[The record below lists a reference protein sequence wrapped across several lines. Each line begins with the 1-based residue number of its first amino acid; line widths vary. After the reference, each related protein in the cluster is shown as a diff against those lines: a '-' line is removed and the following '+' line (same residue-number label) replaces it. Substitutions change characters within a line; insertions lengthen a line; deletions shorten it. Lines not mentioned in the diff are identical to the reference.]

1 MKSGMISMV
10 LFQMRFAFRWDITS
24 LAYRIPYSLI
34 VYLFWVHLIIFIP
47 SMIELYCFSLD
58 QGPCFAGFL
67 EYSLTNALLVTFRH
81 FRILNIALAKP
92 VTTPPARIF
101 KGFPTSN
108 NKKNG
113 AQIQNAGTSCSVKRE
128 TCFFEIFFT
137 FWWGSLQVQKQ
148 TNTYALIW
156 QFYPTECTVTY
167 WLESGLVICQKPK
180 S

>member
-92 VTTPPARIF
+92 VTTPPQEFSKVSLRRTTRKTALKSRMLGRLALSRGKHDF
-101 KGFPTSN
+101 LRFFSLFGGEAYKCKGR
-108 NKKNG
+108 
-113 AQIQNAGTSCSVKRE
+113 QILT
-128 TCFFEIFFT
+128 
-137 FWWGSLQVQKQ
+137 L
-148 TNTYALIW
+148 
-156 QFYPTECTVTY
+156 
-167 WLESGLVICQKPK
+167 
-180 S
+180 

>member
-34 VYLFWVHLIIFIP
+34 VYLFWVHLITFIP
-47 SMIELYCFSLD
+47 SMTELYCFSLD

-92 VTTPPARIF
+92 VTTPRKNF
-101 KGFPTSN
+101 QRFPYVEQQEKRRSN
-108 NKKNG
+108 SECWDALLCQEGNMTFWDFFHFLVGKL
-113 AQIQNAGTSCSVKRE
+113 ISVKADKYLRFNL
-128 TCFFEIFFT
+128 TILPY
-137 FWWGSLQVQKQ
+137 WVYSDI
-148 TNTYALIW
+148 LIRIW
-156 QFYPTECTVTY
+156 FNNLP
-167 WLESGLVICQKPK
+167 KPK

>member
-92 VTTPPARIF
+92 VTTPC
-101 KGFPTSN
+101 
-108 NKKNG
+108 KNFLKVSLRRATRKTALKSRMLG
-113 AQIQNAGTSCSVKRE
+113 RLALPRGKHAFLRFFSLFGGEAYKCKSRQILT
-128 TCFFEIFFT
+128 
-137 FWWGSLQVQKQ
+137 L
-148 TNTYALIW
+148 
-156 QFYPTECTVTY
+156 
-167 WLESGLVICQKPK
+167 
-180 S
+180 

>member
-67 EYSLTNALLVTFRH
+67 EYSLTNALLSSNFPPLQETKHSFSKANNYPPQEFSKVSLRRTTRKTALKSRMLGRLALSRGNHDFLR
-81 FRILNIALAKP
+81 FFSLFGGEAYKCKSRQILTL
-92 VTTPPARIF
+92 
-101 KGFPTSN
+101 
-108 NKKNG
+108 
-113 AQIQNAGTSCSVKRE
+113 
-128 TCFFEIFFT
+128 
-137 FWWGSLQVQKQ
+137 
-148 TNTYALIW
+148 
-156 QFYPTECTVTY
+156 
-167 WLESGLVICQKPK
+167 
-180 S
+180 

>member
-92 VTTPPARIF
+92 VTTPCKNFLKVSLRRATRKTALKSRMLGRLALS
-101 KGFPTSN
+101 KGKHAFLRFFSLFGGEAY
-108 NKKNG
+108 KCKSR
-113 AQIQNAGTSCSVKRE
+113 QILT
-128 TCFFEIFFT
+128 
-137 FWWGSLQVQKQ
+137 L
-148 TNTYALIW
+148 
-156 QFYPTECTVTY
+156 
-167 WLESGLVICQKPK
+167 
-180 S
+180 